1 MAAGVALGATLSF
14 SLAYTLIALWL
25 MGIIYNVPPIR
36 SKEIPYIDVLS
47 EAVNNPLR
55 LLMGWYV
62 LHHLSPPPISL
73 LVAYWMVGCY
83 FMAIKRF
90 AEYREI
96 GDRSVSAAYRRSFAY
111 YNEPRL
117 LVSIM
122 FYSAFAML
130 MLGAFIVRYRL
141 EWILAVPLLSSVM
154 ALYLHLAF
162 QKNSAAQNPEKLYKQ
177 PMLMV
182 TVCLCAIVMGVCLF
196 VDMPWLHHLFA
207 PLEFGLR
214 PQSLLQ

>member
-1 MAAGVALGATLSF
+1 MAAGVSLGATLSWPF
-14 SLAYTLIALWL
+14 AYSLMALWF
-25 MGIIYNVPPIR
+25 MGIVYNVPPIR
-36 SKEIPYIDVLS
+36 SKELPYIDVLT
-47 EAVNNPLR
+47 EAINNPLR
-55 LLMGWYV
+55 LLIGWYV

-83 FMAIKRF
+83 FMAIKRY

-96 GDRSVSAAYRRSFAY
+96 GDRSVSSAYRRSFVH

-130 MLGAFIVRYRL
+130 MFGAFIVRYRL
-141 EWILAVPLLSSVM
+141 EWILAAPLLSSVM

-162 QKNSAAQNPEKLYKQ
+162 QKNSAAQHPEKLYTQ

-182 TVCLCAIVMGVCLF
+182 TVCLCAIVMGACLF
-196 VDMPWLHHLFA
+196 IDMPWLHEMFA
-207 PLEFGLR
+207 PLQFGLR
-214 PQSLLQ
+214 PQGPVQ